1 MITKTIV
8 FWAALIIWAPFK
20 TTKLL
25 SCLIPVWHCYI
36 FPSWP
41 LVTLSTNHVKTHM
54 YIHCTQNA
62 FCFFPANINIK
73 HFVQK
78 CSMLSCYL
86 KNPNFIG
93 ELFENTWNLQFLIT
107 KTRYNI
113 FQLVYWW
120 NIKKIF
126 SKKDSNLGIRLV
138 SILMTSLRAHL
149 SGRGT
154 AENVKRDTPPFY

>member
-8 FWAALIIWAPFK
+8 FWATLIIWGPFK
-20 TTKLL
+20 TTNLL
-25 SCLIPVWHCYI
+25 FDSCL
-36 FPSWP
+36 
-41 LVTLSTNHVKTHM
+41 TLLYFSLMASCNIVHKPR
-54 YIHCTQNA
+54 QNTYVYTLYTKY
-62 FCFFPANINIK
+62 FLFSSANINIK

-86 KNPNFIG
+86 KKNNFIS

-154 AENVKRDTPPFY
+154 AENVKHDTPPFY